1 MQLPNRQIADGATP
15 PVKEDMFEIQV
26 KCHVRDC
33 EINAKCVIALVF
45 QTKLMDRNGTQE
57 GRIDLVDVDSEAL
70 LSRSPPNPPT
80 NTVRNSRWRKPDRQ
94 HRRDQKKQTSEKK
107 STLEEHR
114 LGES

>member
-26 KCHVRDC
+26 ECHVRDC

-45 QTKLMDRNGTQE
+45 QAKLMDRNGTQE
-57 GRIDLVDVDSEAL
+57 RGINLVDVDSEAL
-70 LSRSPPNPPT
+70 LPRSPPNPPT
-80 NTVRNSRWRKPDRQ
+80 NTVGNSRWHEPDRQ
-94 HRRDQKKQTSEKK
+94 QRSDQKKQTSEKK

-114 LGES
+114 LDEG